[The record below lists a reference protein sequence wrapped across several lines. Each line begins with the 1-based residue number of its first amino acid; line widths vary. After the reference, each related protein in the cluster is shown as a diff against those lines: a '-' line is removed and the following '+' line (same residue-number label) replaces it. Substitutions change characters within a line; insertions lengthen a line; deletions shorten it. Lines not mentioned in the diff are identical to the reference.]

1 MPIRAFSIAVLTVL
15 VSIPSAAQAPARG
28 GDTPQAVMAAMQ
40 KAIAADDLA
49 AATALVSAA
58 GRIEFAKEGVEG
70 LLMALAFTNPD
81 DRMPGAKPLSASEL
95 DSKRKGYKSAVDL
108 TRSTLKPYGLDT
120 LIGKPVMAPANQK
133 VMDSALAKADTVALT
148 TSLVGALNQ
157 IGPLLGMTEKG
168 GKKVPFAFGPVS
180 DFKVTGDK
188 ATAKAGAET
197 LDFVRE
203 QGRWFLSPP
212 AAPPR

>member
-1 MPIRAFSIAVLTVL
+1 MSTRVCSIAVLTVL
-15 VSIPSAAQAPARG
+15 VSIPSSAQSPARG

-58 GRIEFAKEGVEG
+58 GRIEFAREGVEG

-81 DRMPGAKPLSASEL
+81 DRMPGAKPLPASEL
-95 DSKRKGYKSAVDL
+95 ETKRKGYKSAVEL
-108 TRSTLKPYGLDT
+108 TRSTLKPYGLDA

-133 VMDSALAKADTVALT
+133 VIDSALAKADTVALT
-148 TSLVGALNQ
+148 TSLVSALNQ

-180 DFKVTGDK
+180 NFKVTGDT

-212 AAPPR
+212 AAPPK